1 MKILTTRKF
10 PKMKVYHERIFE
22 RKNSASR
29 KFRENNIIFQKNG
42 ISIMIEFFKMRF
54 QEEENFPIRSFTK
67 ERILRRIQQ

>member
-1 MKILTTRKF
+1 MRKSKMKILTTRKF

-54 QEEENFPIRSFTK
+54 
-67 ERILRRIQQ
+67 

>member
-29 KFRENNIIFQKNG
+29 KFQKQQNFSKKNG